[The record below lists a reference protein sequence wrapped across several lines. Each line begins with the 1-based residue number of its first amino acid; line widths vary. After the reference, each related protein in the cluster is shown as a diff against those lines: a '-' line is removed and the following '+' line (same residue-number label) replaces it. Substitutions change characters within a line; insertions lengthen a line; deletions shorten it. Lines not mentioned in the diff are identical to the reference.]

1 MTIHFSEQP
10 LKANQS
16 MTASSSESQ
25 LVRSGLTPVKNLL
38 SPYKPTPKS
47 VIHVPR
53 M

>member
-16 MTASSSESQ
+16 MTVSSSESQ
-25 LVRSGLTPVKNLL
+25 SVRSGLTPVENLL
-38 SPYKPTPKS
+38 SPYKPTPKF

>member
-10 LKANQS
+10 LRANQL

-25 LVRSGLTPVKNLL
+25 SVRSGLTPAENVL

-47 VIHVPR
+47 VIHVPK